1 MSPAPHTCS
10 TSCWINCHNGSRN
23 GHLFP
28 APLTTQ
34 TANLLVLRCN
44 QTSACRVLQ
53 MQCSSS
59 STAEKLTK
67 LSRHVLTNLADGYF
81 DGYFDS
87 HSVAK
92 QRLCCASV
100 AHHATAVGL
109 LLVGPKGLP
118 VLQLH
123 RAVEPTPSPGESDT
137 GNRSDVPMEN
147 HETYGGGPVKK
158 CSLKPNRPIHWQ
170 RCWDML
176 RYVEIC
182 WDMLRYV
189 VEICWHSFT
198 VSHCYSLAL
207 LGLLARVSQKRS
219 VIVWHVWIAVE
230 ARWTCDVEMGQ
241 MGHWQPIYT

>member
-1 MSPAPHTCS
+1 MKFKSHSSKSISVAFQVSVYCCCQHGKYFSPTLKLLLFCDSILLISPAPHTCS

-147 HETYGGGPVKK
+147 HETYGGFSGEKMFP
-158 CSLKPNRPIHWQ
+158 
-170 RCWDML
+170 
-176 RYVEIC
+176 
-182 WDMLRYV
+182 
-189 VEICWHSFT
+189 
-198 VSHCYSLAL
+198 
-207 LGLLARVSQKRS
+207 
-219 VIVWHVWIAVE
+219 
-230 ARWTCDVEMGQ
+230 
-241 MGHWQPIYT
+241 